1 MGEPAGGLNL
11 ERDECFDSL
20 SNCYKQQRVG
30 CLLKS

>member
-20 SNCYKQQRVG
+20 SNCYLTRRVG
-30 CLLKS
+30 CLIKS